1 MAMRNPLLRAT
12 FPRDS
17 NRSAFLLSRKGLMVA
32 YAAGILSAGAALTAG
47 LPTRA
52 SADELCIGLVTKV
65 YRANAKIGVQLLD
78 NAPVG
83 ASGAVIDFDVLDGLP
98 FDNVEPGDR
107 LKFNVEQ
114 IGGVWTITRF
124 QRQ

>member
-1 MAMRNPLLRAT
+1 MAMRNPLLRVI

-17 NRSAFLLSRKGLMVA
+17 NRGVLLRSRKGLMVA
-32 YAAGILSAGAALTAG
+32 YATGILSAGAALTAG
-47 LPTRA
+47 LSTRA
-52 SADELCIGLVTKV
+52 SADEFCIGLVTKV
-65 YRANAKIGVQLLD
+65 YRANAKIGVQLLE

-83 ASGAVIDFDVLDGLP
+83 VSGAVVDFDVLDGLP

-114 IGGVWTITRF
+114 IGGIWTITRF

>member
-1 MAMRNPLLRAT
+1 MRNPPPRAI
-12 FPRDS
+12 FPCGS
-17 NRSAFLLSRKGLMVA
+17 NRSVFLRSRKGLMLA
-32 YAAGILSAGAALTAG
+32 YATGILLAGAALTAG
-47 LPTRA
+47 LSTRA
-52 SADELCIGLVTKV
+52 SADETCVGLVTKV

-83 ASGAVIDFDVLDGLP
+83 ASGAVVDFDVLDGLP

-114 IGGVWTITRF
+114 IGGVWTITKF

>member
-1 MAMRNPLLRAT
+1 MAMRNPLLRAVIS
-12 FPRDS
+12 RD
-17 NRSAFLLSRKGLMVA
+17 NDRSVFLLSRRGLMLA
-32 YAAGILSAGAALTAG
+32 YAAAVLSAGASLTTG
-47 LPTRA
+47 WSTRA
-52 SADELCIGLVTKV
+52 WADELCIGLVTKI
-65 YRANAKIGVQLLD
+65 YRANAKVGVQLLE
-78 NAPVG
+78 NTPVG
-83 ASGAVIDFDVLDGLP
+83 ASGAVVDFDVLDGVP

>member
-32 YAAGILSAGAALTAG
+32 YATGILSAGAALTAG
-47 LPTRA
+47 LSTRA